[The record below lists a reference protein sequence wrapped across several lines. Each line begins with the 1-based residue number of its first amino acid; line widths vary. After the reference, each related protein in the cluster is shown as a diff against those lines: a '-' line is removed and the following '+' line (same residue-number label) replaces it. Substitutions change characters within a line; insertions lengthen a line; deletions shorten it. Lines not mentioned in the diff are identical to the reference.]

1 MGAACQGACVGKKY
15 SKPSGLEPIKVIQ
28 RPSIVAL
35 SSSMDDYDAH
45 LEARSDLLAPRVDAN
60 DA

>member
-1 MGAACQGACVGKKY
+1 MGKKY

-28 RPSIVAL
+28 KPSIVDL
-35 SSSMDDYDAH
+35 SSSMDDYESK
-45 LEARSDLLAPRVDAN
+45 LEARSDLLAPRIDQN